1 MNKLSIMIDYSEII
15 CGGQYRIRTRVTG
28 LEGQHDIQTTPI
40 AHLIEGFIVQGLWV
54 HNITHVVHPTHL
66 IQLVQTNP

>member
-1 MNKLSIMIDYSEII
+1 MIDYSEII

-40 AHLIEGFIVQGLWV
+40 AHLVEGFIVQRLWV
-54 HNITHVVHPTHL
+54 LNIAHVIHPAHL
-66 IQLVQTNP
+66 IQLVQTNLRIF

>member
-1 MNKLSIMIDYSEII
+1 MIDYSEII

-40 AHLIEGFIVQGLWV
+40 ARLVEGFIVQGLRV
-54 HNITHVVHPTHL
+54 HNVTHVVHPTHL
-66 IQLVQTNP
+66 IQLVQTNLRIF